1 MIIVTGSFIA
11 KEGQFETARALSL
24 AHVLR
29 SRLEDGC
36 LMFSVNIDAENL
48 NRLVFLE
55 EWRDMTAL
63 HAHFKVPECKQFGE
77 HIKELAKSVAPLNIY
92 EAQQLVV

>member
-1 MIIVTGSFIA
+1 MIIVNGSFIA
-11 KEGQFETARALSL
+11 KEGQFETAKALSL
-24 AHVLR
+24 THVQR

-36 LMFSVNIDAENL
+36 LMFSVNMDAENP

-63 HAHFKVPECKQFGE
+63 HAHFKVPECKQFAE
-77 HIKELAKSVAPLNIY
+77 QIKELAKLVAPLSIF